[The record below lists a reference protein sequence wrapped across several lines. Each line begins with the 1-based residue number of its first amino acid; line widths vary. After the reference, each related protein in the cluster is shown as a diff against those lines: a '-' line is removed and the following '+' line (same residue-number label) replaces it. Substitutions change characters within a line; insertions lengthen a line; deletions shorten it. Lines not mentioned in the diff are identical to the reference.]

1 MTLGFIVIGCFLVFM
16 LLGVSVTIAIG
27 AGTVSGLYW
36 AGLLDFS
43 LVFPQQII
51 DGASKPALLAIPFFI
66 LAGNLMNAVGM
77 TDKIFNF
84 ALALVGSVRA
94 GLAYVNVIASLIFA
108 GVSGSAS
115 ADIAGLGQIEVKAM
129 RERGYSHEF
138 AAALTVATS
147 LVGPIVPPSI
157 SLIVYAWLAN
167 ESVARL
173 FLAGIVPGILVALSF
188 IAYIRVLCIFKPMPR
203 EAPRTMATFRHAM
216 IEGLPALVAP
226 SIILGAIVFGFATAT
241 EAGVIACVYTLC
253 VGLAYRVLTFDMV
266 WKSLVESALL
276 SALIMMI
283 IGASQTMGWLFA
295 FEQVP
300 QAFASGFL
308 DAIDGRAV
316 FLTFVVILLIVI
328 GCFMEAT
335 PAKIILLP
343 LLLPAADAFGVDRVQ
358 FGMII
363 TLALLIGIAT
373 PPLGVGLYLMSAVSG
388 VKFERLAVSILP
400 LLIPPF
406 VALILIT
413 AIPEITLWLPNLVM
427 GPDGQ

>member
-1 MTLGFIVIGCFLVFM
+1 MTLGFIVIGSFVFLM
-16 LLGVSVTIAIG
+16 LLGVPVTIAIG
-27 AGTVSGLYW
+27 AGTVVGLYW
-36 AGLLDFS
+36 AGLLDFA
-43 LVFPQQII
+43 LVFPQQIL

-108 GVSGSAS
+108 GVSGAAT

-129 RERGYSHEF
+129 RERGYTREF

-173 FLAGIVPGILVALSF
+173 FLAGIVPGLLVAFSF
-188 IAYIRVLCIFKPMPR
+188 IAYIRVLSIWQPMPR
-203 EAPRTMATFRHAM
+203 EAPATAKQLGKA
-216 IEGLPALVAP
+216 ILEGIPALLAP
-226 SIILGAIVFGFATAT
+226 AIILGAIVFGFATAT
-241 EAGVIACVYTLC
+241 EAGVVACVYSIA
-253 VGLAYRVLTFDMV
+253 VGCAYRVVNFKMLAKALID
-266 WKSLVESALL
+266 SALL

-283 IGASQTMGWLFA
+283 IGASQTMGWIFA

-300 QAFASGFL
+300 QAFASGIL
-308 DAIDGRAV
+308 EAIDGRALFLV
-316 FLTFVVILLIVI
+316 FVIVLLVII

-343 LLLPAADAFGVDRVQ
+343 LLLPAADAFGIDRVQ

-388 VKFERLAVSILP
+388 VKFERLAIAILP
-400 LLIPPF
+400 LMIPPLI
-406 VALILIT
+406 ALVLI
-413 AIPEITLWLPNLVM
+413 AAFPQITLWLPNAVM
-427 GPDGQ
+427 GPGN